1 MGQAQVLE
9 GGCRCGQVRFRLT
22 APPLI
27 ESLCHCS
34 GCKRMTASAF
44 STTISVPT
52 GGFELVSGEPEV
64 GGLHGDEAHHH
75 HCPWCK
81 SWVFTRVDPAMGFI
95 NVRATLLDDPRAFSP
110 YVEMQAADKLSWVH
124 TQVERRYD
132 RFPQLDEYPEL
143 IAGYAAWRAAR

>member
-9 GGCRCGQVRFRLT
+9 GGCRCGRLRFRLS

-52 GGFELVSGEPEV
+52 AAFEVIAGEPEI
-64 GGLHGDEAHHH
+64 GGLHGDEARHH

-81 SWVFTRVDPAMGFI
+81 SWAFTRIEPDMGFV
-95 NVRATLLDDPRAFSP
+95 NVRATLLDDPRAFTP
-110 YVEMQAADKLSWVH
+110 YVEMQAAEKLPWVVTH
-124 TQVERRYD
+124 VGRSYE
-132 RFPQLDEYPEL
+132 RFPALDEYPAL
-143 IAGYAAWRAAR
+143 IADYAAWRAER